1 MTSSNHA
8 VTYSNITVNE
18 RRLTERPHE
27 WQVNMQLERTQTGW
41 LSTRVRFVVIA
52 VIVLAV
58 AGVTI
63 PLIAHSRTTAQPVQ
77 TSSSAKT
84 PPALAM
90 TSFAGYAGRAALPGA
105 PKLAV
110 KAIAAAGGERL
121 AVGSA
126 DGYPAI
132 WKQSPSGSWTLVTKP
147 RELPAQSAPE
157 TLTTV
162 THGPAGWL
170 AVGVPGPVVLTS
182 ADGTTWRSAT
192 GNIVAHLGKIT
203 AVSAAAG
210 PRGYVILGR
219 LAVPGGA
226 CVADVWWSPDLTSW
240 KQAHDVNGT
249 DGSSQTLAVAALADG
264 FVSVGSHNGKPA
276 AWVTSDGTTWRT
288 IFLAGPANAQL
299 NQIAVI
305 GKQVVATGGSDGQG
319 AGSAAFA
326 VSSPDGGATWQRAD
340 LRLPAP
346 GTVVT
351 ALASGKHGWFAAGQY
366 GTPGRPRVVVWKLA
380 AGTNAWAQAKVS
392 GITGP
397 GTGKTPEITAL
408 GMSEYGVTG
417 IGPVAPALSRQA
429 AIFTLPAR

>member
-1 MTSSNHA
+1 
-8 VTYSNITVNE
+8 
-18 RRLTERPHE
+18 
-27 WQVNMQLERTQTGW
+27 MQLERTQNGW
-41 LSTRVRFVVIA
+41 LSTRTRFLVIA

-58 AGVTI
+58 AGITI
-63 PLIAHSRTTAQPVQ
+63 PLMANSGTAGQPAQPAS
-77 TSSSAKT
+77 TAKAS

-90 TSFAGYAGRAALPGA
+90 TSFAGYAGRPALPGA

-110 KAIAAAGGERL
+110 KAIASAGGERL

-132 WKQSPSGSWTLVTKP
+132 WRQAPSGSWSLVTSP
-147 RELPAQSAPE
+147 GDLPAQSAPV

-170 AVGVPGPVVLTS
+170 AVGVPGPVVLAS
-182 ADGTTWRSAT
+182 ANGTTWWPAA
-192 GNIVAHLGKIT
+192 GNIAADLGKIT

-219 LAVPGGA
+219 LAVQGGG
-226 CVADVWWSPDLTSW
+226 CVADVWSSADLTNW
-240 KQAHDVNGT
+240 KRAHDVNGT
-249 DGSSQTLAVAALADG
+249 NGSSQTLAVAALADG

-288 IFLAGPANAQL
+288 IFLSGPANAQL

-305 GKQVVATGGSDGQG
+305 GAQVVATGGSDGQG
-319 AGSAAFA
+319 DGSAAFA
-326 VSSPDGGATWQRAD
+326 VSSPDGGATWQQAD
-340 LRLPAP
+340 LQLPAP

-351 ALASGKHGWFAAGQY
+351 ALAAGQRGWIAAGQY
-366 GTPGRPRVVVWKLA
+366 GPPGRPRVIVWKLA
-380 AGTNAWAQAKVS
+380 SGRNTWAQAQVS
-392 GITGP
+392 GITDR
-397 GTGKTPEITAL
+397 GTGKTPAITAL
-408 GMSEYGVTG
+408 GVSKDAVTG

-429 AIFTLPAR
+429 AVFTLPGL

>member
-1 MTSSNHA
+1 
-8 VTYSNITVNE
+8 
-18 RRLTERPHE
+18 
-27 WQVNMQLERTQTGW
+27 MQLERTQTGW
-41 LSTRVRFVVIA
+41 LSTRARFLVIA
-52 VIVLAV
+52 VILLAV
-58 AGVTI
+58 AGITI
-63 PLIAHSRTTAQPVQ
+63 PLLANSGTTAQPAQ
-77 TSSSAKT
+77 SSGRATTS
-84 PPALAM
+84 PPALAI
-90 TSFAGYAGRAALPGA
+90 TSFAGYAGRPARPGA
-105 PKLAV
+105 PRLAV
-110 KAIAAAGGERL
+110 KAIAAADGVRL

-132 WKQSPSGSWTLVTKP
+132 WRQSPRGSWTLVSKP
-147 RELPAQSAPE
+147 GDLPAQSAPE

-182 ADGTTWRSAT
+182 ANGTTWQQAAGR
-192 GNIVAHLGKIT
+192 IVADLGKVT
-203 AVSAAAG
+203 SVSAAAG

-219 LAVPGGA
+219 LAVSGGG

-249 DGSSQTLAVAALADG
+249 DGSSQTLAVAALANG

-288 IFLAGPANAQL
+288 IFLSGPANAQL

-305 GKQVVATGGSDGQG
+305 GTRVVATGGSDGQG
-319 AGSAAFA
+319 TGAAAFA
-326 VSSPDGGATWQRAD
+326 VSSPDGGASWQQAD

-351 ALASGKHGWFAAGQY
+351 ALAGGKQGWIAAGQY
-366 GTPGRPRVVVWKLA
+366 GTPARPRVVVWKLA
-380 AGTNAWAQAKVS
+380 SGTNAWAQAKVS

-408 GMSEYGVTG
+408 GVSQGAVTG

-429 AIFTLPAR
+429 AVFTVAAR

>member
-1 MTSSNHA
+1 MTSSNHT
-8 VTYSNITVNE
+8 VTYSNIAVNE

-63 PLIAHSRTTAQPVQ
+63 PLIAHSRTTAQPAQ

-147 RELPAQSAPE
+147 GELPAQSAPE

-192 GNIVAHLGKIT
+192 GSIVAHLGKIT

-305 GKQVVATGGSDGQG
+305 GKRVVATGGSDGQG

>member
-1 MTSSNHA
+1 
-8 VTYSNITVNE
+8 
-18 RRLTERPHE
+18 
-27 WQVNMQLERTQTGW
+27 MQLERTQTGW
-41 LSTRVRFVVIA
+41 FGIRGRFL
-52 VIVLAV
+52 VLAV
-58 AGVTI
+58 VILAAAGIAI
-63 PLIAHSRTTAQPVQ
+63 PLMARSGTASQAARPAGG
-77 TSSSAKT
+77 AKAS

-90 TSFAGYAGRAALPGA
+90 TSFAGYAARPALPGA
-105 PKLAV
+105 PRLAV
-110 KAIAAAGGERL
+110 RAIASAGGERL

-132 WKQSPSGSWTLVTKP
+132 WKQAPGGSWNLVTKP
-147 RELPAQSAPE
+147 GDLPAQSAPE

-162 THGPAGWL
+162 SHGPAGWI

-182 ADGTTWRSAT
+182 ANGTTWRTAA
-192 GNIVAHLGKIT
+192 GKIVADLGKIT

-226 CVADVWWSPDLTSW
+226 CVADVWWSADLTSW
-240 KQAHDVNGT
+240 RQAHDVNGT
-249 DGSSQTLAVAALADG
+249 GGSSQTLAVAALADG

-288 IFLAGPANAQL
+288 IFLSGPANAQL
-299 NQIAVI
+299 NQIAVT
-305 GKQVVATGGSDGQG
+305 GSRVVATGGSDGQG
-319 AGSAAFA
+319 DGSAAFA
-326 VSSPDGGATWQRAD
+326 VSSPDGGATWQQAN

-351 ALASGKHGWFAAGQY
+351 ALAGGQQGWIAAGRY

-380 AGTNAWAQAKVS
+380 PGKSTWAQAQVG

-408 GMSEYGVTG
+408 AVSENAVTG
-417 IGPVAPALSRQA
+417 IGPAAPALSQQA
-429 AIFTLPAR
+429 AVFTLPPR

>member
-1 MTSSNHA
+1 
-8 VTYSNITVNE
+8 
-18 RRLTERPHE
+18 
-27 WQVNMQLERTQTGW
+27 MQLERTQTGW
-41 LSTRVRFVVIA
+41 LSTKVRFAVIA

-58 AGVTI
+58 AGITI
-63 PLIAHSRTTAQPVQ
+63 PLIAHSRTTDQPAR
-77 TSSSAKT
+77 TSSSAKAS

-90 TSFAGYAGRAALPGA
+90 TSFAGYAGRPALPGA

-110 KAIAAAGGERL
+110 KAIASAGGERL

-147 RELPAQSAPE
+147 GELPAQSAPE

-182 ADGTTWRSAT
+182 ADGTTWRPAT
-192 GNIVAHLGKIT
+192 GSIVAHLGKIT

-288 IFLAGPANAQL
+288 IFLTGPANAQL

-305 GKQVVATGGSDGQG
+305 GKRVVATGGSDGQG

-326 VSSPDGGATWQRAD
+326 VSSPDGGATWQRAG

-351 ALASGKHGWFAAGQY
+351 ALASGKQGWIAAGQY

-380 AGTNAWAQAKVS
+380 SGTNAWAQAKVS

-408 GMSEYGVTG
+408 GTSASGMTG

-429 AIFTLPAR
+429 AIFTVPAR

>member
-1 MTSSNHA
+1 
-8 VTYSNITVNE
+8 
-18 RRLTERPHE
+18 
-27 WQVNMQLERTQTGW
+27 MQLERAQTGW
-41 LSTRVRFVVIA
+41 LATRARFAVIA

-58 AGVTI
+58 AGITI
-63 PLIAHSRTTAQPVQ
+63 PLLARSGTTTPPA
-77 TSSSAKT
+77 SSVKT
-84 PPALAM
+84 PPALVT
-90 TSFAGYAGRAALPGA
+90 TSFAGYAGRAAMPGA
-105 PKLAV
+105 PRLAV
-110 KAIAAAGGERL
+110 RAIASAGGERL

-132 WKQSPSGSWTLVTKP
+132 WKQSAGGAWVLVTKP
-147 RELPAQSAPE
+147 GDFPAQPGAE

-162 THGPAGWL
+162 THGAAGWL

-182 ADGTTWRSAT
+182 VNGTTWRSAT
-192 GNIVAHLGKIT
+192 GNITADLGKIT
-203 AVSAAAG
+203 SVSAAAG

-219 LAVPGGA
+219 LAVQSGA
-226 CVADVWWSPDLTSW
+226 CVADVWWSPNLTTW

-249 DGSSQTLAVAALADG
+249 SGSSQTLAVAALADG

-288 IFLAGPANAQL
+288 IFLSGPANAQL

-305 GKQVVATGGSDGQG
+305 GDRVAATGGSDGQG
-319 AGSAAFA
+319 TGSAAFA
-326 VSSPDGGATWQRAD
+326 VSPPDGGAPWQQAD

-351 ALASGKHGWFAAGQY
+351 ALASGQQGWIAAGRY
-366 GTPGRPRVVVWKLA
+366 GTPGQPPVAGWKLTS
-380 AGTNAWAQAKVS
+380 GKSTWAQAKVD

-397 GTGKTPEITAL
+397 GTAKTPEITAL
-408 GMSEYGVTG
+408 GIAGGAVTG

-429 AIFTLPAR
+429 AVFTVPAP

>member
-1 MTSSNHA
+1 
-8 VTYSNITVNE
+8 
-18 RRLTERPHE
+18 
-27 WQVNMQLERTQTGW
+27 
-41 LSTRVRFVVIA
+41 VVIA

-63 PLIAHSRTTAQPVQ
+63 PLIAHSRTTAQPAQ

-147 RELPAQSAPE
+147 GELPAQSAPE

-249 DGSSQTLAVAALADG
+249 DGSSQTLAVAALTDG

-288 IFLAGPANAQL
+288 IFLTGPANAQL

-305 GKQVVATGGSDGQG
+305 GKRVVATGGSDGQG